1 MFIFFFKWGGSWVKK
16 NIVMCCGIAL
26 VMKPHRIT
34 VISNATFK
42 KHGRSKKKK
51 KIKSSLKPHFTANTN
66 SIQSVCKIV

>member
-1 MFIFFFKWGGSWVKK
+1 MGKTPNNNLGQVLLIMFIFFKKWGGSWVKK

-51 KIKSSLKPHFTANTN
+51 KSNL
-66 SIQSVCKIV
+66 V

>member
-1 MFIFFFKWGGSWVKK
+1 MMGKTPNNNLGQVLLIMFFFFFKWGGSWVKK

-51 KIKSSLKPHFTANTN
+51 KNQI
-66 SIQSVCKIV
+66 

>member
-1 MFIFFFKWGGSWVKK
+1 MMGKTPNNNLGQVLLIMFIFFFKWGGSWVKK

-42 KHGRSKKKK
+42 KHGRSKKKNQ
-51 KIKSSLKPHFTANTN
+51 I
-66 SIQSVCKIV
+66 